1 MTADL
6 LPKVVIFDLDGTLYD
21 KSALARRLIISSLA
35 HGDLRL
41 LGRERQVRKKLR
53 GNPFDSEEQFYEAF
67 FAEFSHPDKARQ
79 WYFQRYM
86 PLMIRILQKKYT
98 LYPWVRDVFKSLKE
112 KEIRTVIFSDY
123 GCVREK
129 LEAID
134 FDPQWADFLFDA
146 PALGGLKPCRD
157 SFAKI
162 CALLEVRPEE
172 CWMIGDRRDTD
183 GLGAAAVG
191 MPFSLYIRG
200 SRPGI
205 DLNAGHL

>member
-1 MTADL
+1 M
-6 LPKVVIFDLDGTLYD
+6 IITLHNTGAFYGKFTD
-21 KSALARRLIISSLA
+21 FPT
-35 HGDLRL
+35 
-41 LGRERQVRKKLR
+41 
-53 GNPFDSEEQFYEAF
+53 GNRF
-67 FAEFSHPDKARQ
+67 
-79 WYFQRYM
+79 
-86 PLMIRILQKKYT
+86 
-98 LYPWVRDVFKSLKE
+98 
-112 KEIRTVIFSDY
+112 TVFSDY

-129 LEAID
+129 LEAIG
-134 FDPQWADFLFDA
+134 FDPHWADFLFDA

-162 CALLEVRPEE
+162 CTLLEVRPEE

-205 DLNAGHL
+205 DLDAGHL